1 MRTEYLK
8 GAVAAAW
15 VLSIA
20 TLAAA
25 VGTSSA
31 TGWTALVM
39 LSIVPPALMLR
50 LWNPPAPSMSE
61 TIRDV
66 LR

>member
-8 GAVAAAW
+8 GAVTAAW

-25 VGTSSA
+25 VGTTSA
-31 TGWTALVM
+31 AGWTALVM
-39 LSIVPPALMLR
+39 LSVVPPALMLR
-50 LWNPPAPSMSE
+50 LWSTPARSMSE
-61 TIRDV
+61 SIRDV

>member
-8 GAVAAAW
+8 GAVTAAW

-20 TLAAA
+20 ALAAA
-25 VGTSSA
+25 VGSTSA
-31 TGWTALVM
+31 AGWTALVM
-39 LSIVPPALMLR
+39 LSVVPPALMLR
-50 LWNPPAPSMSE
+50 YWSPPARSMSE

>member
-8 GAVAAAW
+8 GAVTAAW

-20 TLAAA
+20 TLAVA
-25 VGTSSA
+25 VGTTSA
-31 TGWTALVM
+31 AGWTALVM
-39 LSIVPPALMLR
+39 LSVVPPALMLR
-50 LWNPPAPSMSE
+50 LWSTPAPSMSE